1 MVTRGSGA
9 FLNTL
14 SGRFLMLT
22 VAFVM
27 LAEVLI
33 FVPSI
38 ARFREDYLL
47 LRLEK
52 AQIASLALLTT
63 DEMMTPELEEELLAN
78 AQVFNVVLRR
88 DEVRQLILSSPI
100 PAPIHAT
107 YDLRLIG
114 PFGLIRDAL
123 LGLAD
128 PQNRVIRVIADP
140 VQQGGSLIEV
150 TMESGPLRKAMLEY
164 GLRVLVLSALI
175 SIVTAGML
183 FLAAR
188 RLLVLPIRRVV
199 RHMSAYAEAPED
211 ARRVIAPTASV
222 RELREAEEALQMM
235 QTQLTTALRQKER
248 LAQLGGAVAK
258 ISHDLRNILT
268 TAQLFA
274 DRIGDSVDPVVAR
287 AAPKLVGSIRRAVSL
302 CESTLTFGKAEE
314 PPPQLTRFPLRRL
327 VEDVAEGDQLG
338 DGGGIS
344 CLVDVPSGMMIRAD
358 GEQLHRVLANL
369 MRNARQA
376 IDATGRPG
384 TIEIAAGEGEAEW
397 WIRVGDTGPGLPP
410 KAREHL
416 FTAFQGGARKG
427 GSGLGLA
434 ISAELVRGH
443 GGRLDLLKSDGE
455 GTEFMIRLPKSAG
468 LAEEA

>member
-1 MVTRGSGA
+1 
-9 FLNTL
+9 
-14 SGRFLMLT
+14 MLT

-88 DEVRQLILSSPI
+88 DEVRQLVLSSPI

-107 YDLRLIG
+107 YDLRLVG

-128 PQNRVIRVIADP
+128 PQNRVIRVIGDP

-183 FLAAR
+183 FLAVR

-199 RHMSAYAEAPED
+199 RHMTAYAEAPED

-222 RELREAEEALQMM
+222 RELR
-235 QTQLTTALRQKER
+235 
-248 LAQLGGAVAK
+248 
-258 ISHDLRNILT
+258 
-268 TAQLFA
+268 
-274 DRIGDSVDPVVAR
+274 
-287 AAPKLVGSIRRAVSL
+287 
-302 CESTLTFGKAEE
+302 
-314 PPPQLTRFPLRRL
+314 
-327 VEDVAEGDQLG
+327 
-338 DGGGIS
+338 
-344 CLVDVPSGMMIRAD
+344 
-358 GEQLHRVLANL
+358 
-369 MRNARQA
+369 
-376 IDATGRPG
+376 
-384 TIEIAAGEGEAEW
+384 
-397 WIRVGDTGPGLPP
+397 
-410 KAREHL
+410 
-416 FTAFQGGARKG
+416 
-427 GSGLGLA
+427 
-434 ISAELVRGH
+434 
-443 GGRLDLLKSDGE
+443 
-455 GTEFMIRLPKSAG
+455 
-468 LAEEA
+468 